1 MTTRIYSI
9 LEMTTKLNFS
19 ESKIKYIIKNMHIE
33 PFAIGK
39 NNVHYFT
46 EEQITLIKDNKY
58 TDYEHGFIYRSSK
71 MN

>member
-1 MTTRIYSI
+1 MTTRIYTM

-19 ESKIKYIIKNMHIE
+19 ESKIKYIIKEMHIE

-39 NNVHYFT
+39 YNVHYFT
-46 EEQITLIKDNKY
+46 DEQMTLIKENKY

-71 MN
+71 IN